1 MSSLKIFRLSTG
13 EDVIGV
19 KQNTSNTDSVD
30 IKNPFIIIPMQS
42 NPGGPVSLALTPYI
56 PYADDDIV
64 SIKRNNVIAEVN
76 PKIEI
81 SNSYNQHLGTGIVQF
96 PKPKLIVD

>member
-30 IKNPFIIIPMQS
+30 IKHPFVIIPMQS